1 MDDDLPPSQGVGA
14 AVPRALSLELMV
26 NDYLENSSKK
36 QCQAFSLLFLGA
48 IFMSVIVWKNA
59 QSLYCVTLKE
69 RKFPNEKKNKAGCN
83 RRK

>member
-1 MDDDLPPSQGVGA
+1 MA
-14 AVPRALSLELMV
+14 
-26 NDYLENSSKK
+26 NDYLENSLKK

-48 IFMSVIVWKNA
+48 TCVSVTVWKNA

-69 RKFPNEKKNKAGCN
+69 RKFPDEKINKAGYN